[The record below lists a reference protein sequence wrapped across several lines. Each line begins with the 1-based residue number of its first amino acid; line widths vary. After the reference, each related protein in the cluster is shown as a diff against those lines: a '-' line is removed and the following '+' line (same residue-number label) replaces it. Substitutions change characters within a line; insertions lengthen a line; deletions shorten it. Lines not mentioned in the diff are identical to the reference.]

1 MAWMSLIPVLRRLR
15 WEEHT
20 FKASLDDKVKPCI
33 KNNNKTNQTSKKKK
47 QKTKNK
53 KQTNKKPTINERYI
67 YTDCINSLSIAVMN

>member
-1 MAWMSLIPVLRRLR
+1 MSLIPVLRRLR

-33 KNNNKTNQTSKKKK
+33 KNNNKTNQTSKKKNKK

-53 KQTNKKPTINERYI
+53 QTKNPQ
-67 YTDCINSLSIAVMN
+67 